1 MENQPKKRGRKV
13 GSTKNNNNNN
23 NISKEPPKKRG
34 RKPKKKIVTNEN
46 PVFANDDLNMDDLII
61 NLNNDKNN
69 NNDNNLSVIIDDQDE
84 INYNNN
90 KNINKLCWNCC
101 HSFHNRIHGIPINYN
116 NNVFHTIGDFCSIE
130 CMSRYAV
137 DNMQNDIYN
146 ILPLINLYNNKI
158 NKNNKVKLAPD
169 KLLLNIFGGNM
180 TIEEYRNNNI
190 LYDLKMPIIIP
201 TNYNINKYNLKNNN
215 NMSDLKLYRKNK
227 TNNNN
232 NITKK
237 LNID

>member
-1 MENQPKKRGRKV
+1 MDNQPKKRGRKV
-13 GSTKNNNNNN
+13 GSTKNNNNN

-61 NLNNDKNN
+61 NLNNDKNKE
-69 NNDNNLSVIIDDQDE
+69 NDNNLSVIIDDHDE
-84 INYNNN
+84 INYNN
-90 KNINKLCWNCC
+90 KNVNKLCWNCC

-180 TIEEYRNNNI
+180 TIDEYRNNNI